1 MRGYRDNHIK
11 EDTMR
16 NKRLLAISAIA
27 ISASVFMTACS
38 FGGDGKTD
46 KTETVEVTDTPTPE
60 VTQAPTETPVP
71 TIAPNVQSTTYT
83 SADKSIAINLPD
95 ATWANKTDETD
106 MLSFESPEQGNIL
119 ILHGQGE
126 DTMAATVVP
135 STQDM
140 AVSLE
145 QADGDKVNG
154 TDFEIQEYSAND
166 VNGIGVYSYTT
177 KMLNTDKSNGN
188 LYVVHKV
195 FANDTEYY
203 TIDAGVKTEDALASV
218 KAAVESFQILGDST
232 LKEAA
237 PQQAPIENT
246 AQTDAN
252 TSDAAAQPA
261 ADANTGD
268 AAANGSTD
276 AAATDGTANAVATDG
291 TANAAATDNSDS
303 SGTATNSGGF
313 TEEQLTNTDETRT
326 LYRNSDGHPF
336 VITPDGN
343 GNWVDSDG
351 NVYNFIDEQDA
362 YDAEG
367 NSYYWHG
374 EAADVYYMPVQ

>member
-1 MRGYRDNHIK
+1 MRGYRDNQIK

-276 AAATDGTANAVATDG
+276 AAATDGTANA
-291 TANAAATDNSDS
+291 AATDNSDS

>member
-1 MRGYRDNHIK
+1 MK
-11 EDTMR
+11 
-16 NKRLLAISAIA
+16 NKKLLAMTAMVIT
-27 ISASVFMTACS
+27 ASVLMSACS
-38 FGGDGKTD
+38 FGGND
-46 KTETVEVTDTPTPE
+46 KKEDTPAVAVTPTAE
-60 VTQAPTETPVP
+60 ATATPAPTIEP

-106 MLSFESPEQGNIL
+106 MVSFESPNVGNIL

-126 DTMAATVVP
+126 DTMASTVIP

-140 AVSLE
+140 AVSLD

-154 TDFEIQEYSAND
+154 TDFEIQDYTSND

-177 KMLNTDKSNGN
+177 KMLNTDKSGGD

-203 TIDAGVKTEDALASV
+203 NIEASVKSEDALDYI
-218 KAAVESFQILGDST
+218 KAAVASFQILGDSS

-237 PQQAPIENT
+237 PKQ
-246 AQTDAN
+246 
-252 TSDAAAQPA
+252 AAAPA
-261 ADANTGD
+261 ADNSSADNAADNSG
-268 AAANGSTD
+268 AAASDNAGNTD
-276 AAATDGTANAVATDG
+276 ASASTDGTTADGSSNDASQAADNG
-291 TANAAATDNSDS
+291 TASTDTS
-303 SGTATNSGGF
+303 TNSGGF
-313 TEEQLTNTDETRT
+313 TDEQLSNTDETRT
-326 LYRNSDGHPF
+326 IYRNSDGHPL
-336 VITPDGN
+336 VIQPDGN
-343 GNWVDSDG
+343 GNWVDFDG
-351 NVYNFIDEQDA
+351 NTYSFADEQDA
-362 YDAEG
+362 YDADG

>member
-1 MRGYRDNHIK
+1 
-11 EDTMR
+11 MR

-237 PQQAPIENT
+237 PQQAPIENRQMQIPVMQQLSRQQMQIPVMQQQMVLRT
-246 AQTDAN
+246 QQQQMERQMQQQQTTVIAPE
-252 TSDAAAQPA
+252 QQQIP
-261 ADANTGD
+261 
-268 AAANGSTD
+268 
-276 AAATDGTANAVATDG
+276 V
-291 TANAAATDNSDS
+291 DS
-303 SGTATNSGGF
+303 
-313 TEEQLTNTDETRT
+313 Q
-326 LYRNSDGHPF
+326 RNS
-336 VITPDGN
+336 
-343 GNWVDSDG
+343 
-351 NVYNFIDEQDA
+351 
-362 YDAEG
+362 
-367 NSYYWHG
+367 
-374 EAADVYYMPVQ
+374 

>member
-252 TSDAAAQPA
+252 TGDAAAQPA

-276 AAATDGTANAVATDG
+276 AAATDG

>member
-1 MRGYRDNHIK
+1 MK
-11 EDTMR
+11 
-16 NKRLLAISAIA
+16 NKKLLAMTAMVIT
-27 ISASVFMTACS
+27 ASVLMSACS
-38 FGGDGKTD
+38 FGGND
-46 KTETVEVTDTPTPE
+46 KKEDTPAVAVTPTAE
-60 VTQAPTETPVP
+60 ATATPAPTIEP

-106 MLSFESPEQGNIL
+106 MVSFESPNVGNIL

-126 DTMAATVVP
+126 DTMASTVIP

-140 AVSLE
+140 AVSLD

-154 TDFEIQEYSAND
+154 TDFEIQDYTSND

-177 KMLNTDKSNGN
+177 KMLNTDKSGGD

-203 TIDAGVKTEDALASV
+203 NIEASVKSEDALDSI
-218 KAAVESFQILGDST
+218 KAAVASFQILGDSS

-237 PQQAPIENT
+237 PKQ
-246 AQTDAN
+246 
-252 TSDAAAQPA
+252 AAAPA
-261 ADANTGD
+261 ADNSSADN
-268 AAANGSTD
+268 AAADNSGAAASDNAGNTD
-276 AAATDGTANAVATDG
+276 ASASTDGTTADGSSNDASQAADNG
-291 TANAAATDNSDS
+291 TASTDTS
-303 SGTATNSGGF
+303 TNSGGF
-313 TEEQLTNTDETRT
+313 TDEQLSNTDETRT
-326 LYRNSDGHPF
+326 IYRNSDGHPL
-336 VITPDGN
+336 VIQPDGN
-343 GNWVDSDG
+343 GNWVDFDG
-351 NVYNFIDEQDA
+351 NTYSFADEQDA
-362 YDAEG
+362 YDADG

>member
-246 AQTDAN
+246 APTDAN

-276 AAATDGTANAVATDG
+276 AAATDG

>member
-1 MRGYRDNHIK
+1 MK
-11 EDTMR
+11 
-16 NKRLLAISAIA
+16 NKKLLAMTAMVIT
-27 ISASVFMTACS
+27 ASVLMSACS
-38 FGGDGKTD
+38 FGGND
-46 KTETVEVTDTPTPE
+46 KKEDTPAVAVTPTAE
-60 VTQAPTETPVP
+60 PTATPAPTIEP

-106 MLSFESPEQGNIL
+106 MVSFESPNVGNIL

-126 DTMAATVVP
+126 DTMASTVIP

-140 AVSLE
+140 AVSLD

-154 TDFEIQEYSAND
+154 TDFEIQDYTSND

-177 KMLNTDKSNGN
+177 KMLNTDKSGGD

-203 TIDAGVKTEDALASV
+203 NIEASVKSEDALDSI
-218 KAAVESFQILGDST
+218 KAAVASFQILGDSS

-237 PQQAPIENT
+237 PKQ
-246 AQTDAN
+246 
-252 TSDAAAQPA
+252 AAAPA
-261 ADANTGD
+261 ADNSSADNAADNSG
-268 AAANGSTD
+268 AAASDNAGNTD
-276 AAATDGTANAVATDG
+276 ASASTDGTTADGSSNDVSQAADNG
-291 TANAAATDNSDS
+291 TASTDTS
-303 SGTATNSGGF
+303 TNSGGF
-313 TEEQLTNTDETRT
+313 TDEQLSNTDETRT
-326 LYRNSDGHPF
+326 IYRNSDGHPL
-336 VITPDGN
+336 VIQPDGN
-343 GNWVDSDG
+343 GNWVDFDG
-351 NVYNFIDEQDA
+351 NTYSFADEQDA
-362 YDAEG
+362 YDADG

>member
-1 MRGYRDNHIK
+1 MK
-11 EDTMR
+11 
-16 NKRLLAISAIA
+16 NKKLLAMTAMVIT
-27 ISASVFMTACS
+27 ASVLMSACS
-38 FGGDGKTD
+38 FGGND
-46 KTETVEVTDTPTPE
+46 KKEDTPAVAVTPTAE
-60 VTQAPTETPVP
+60 PTATPAPTIEP

-106 MLSFESPEQGNIL
+106 MVSFESPNVGNIL

-126 DTMAATVVP
+126 DTMASTVIP

-140 AVSLE
+140 AVSLD

-154 TDFEIQEYSAND
+154 TDFEIQDYTSND

-177 KMLNTDKSNGN
+177 KMLNTDKSGGD

-203 TIDAGVKTEDALASV
+203 NIEASVKSEDALDSI
-218 KAAVESFQILGDST
+218 KAAVASFQILGDSS

-237 PQQAPIENT
+237 PKQAAAPVADNSS
-246 AQTDAN
+246 ADNAADNSGAAASDNAGNTDA
-252 TSDAAAQPA
+252 SA
-261 ADANTGD
+261 
-268 AAANGSTD
+268 S
-276 AAATDGTANAVATDG
+276 TDGTTADGSSNDASQAADNG
-291 TANAAATDNSDS
+291 TASTDTS
-303 SGTATNSGGF
+303 TNSGGF
-313 TEEQLTNTDETRT
+313 TDEQLSNTDETRT
-326 LYRNSDGHPF
+326 IYRNSDGHPL
-336 VITPDGN
+336 VIQPDGN
-343 GNWVDSDG
+343 GNWVDFDG
-351 NVYNFIDEQDA
+351 NTYSFADEQDA
-362 YDAEG
+362 YDADG

>member
-1 MRGYRDNHIK
+1 MK
-11 EDTMR
+11 
-16 NKRLLAISAIA
+16 NKKLLAMTAMVIT
-27 ISASVFMTACS
+27 ASVLMSACS
-38 FGGDGKTD
+38 FGGND
-46 KTETVEVTDTPTPE
+46 KKEDTPAVAVTPTAE
-60 VTQAPTETPVP
+60 PTATPAPTIEP

-106 MLSFESPEQGNIL
+106 MVSFESPNVGNIL

-126 DTMAATVVP
+126 DTMASTVIP

-140 AVSLE
+140 AVSLD

-154 TDFEIQEYSAND
+154 TDFEIQDYTSND

-177 KMLNTDKSNGN
+177 KMLNTDKSGGD

-203 TIDAGVKTEDALASV
+203 NIEASVKSEDALDSI
-218 KAAVESFQILGDST
+218 KAAVASFQILGDSS

-237 PQQAPIENT
+237 PKQ
-246 AQTDAN
+246 
-252 TSDAAAQPA
+252 AAAPA
-261 ADANTGD
+261 ADNSSADNAADNSG
-268 AAANGSTD
+268 AAASDNAGNTD
-276 AAATDGTANAVATDG
+276 ASASTDGTTADGSSSDASQAADNG
-291 TANAAATDNSDS
+291 TASTDTS
-303 SGTATNSGGF
+303 TNSGGF
-313 TEEQLTNTDETRT
+313 TDEQLSNTDETRT
-326 LYRNSDGHPF
+326 IYRNSDGHPL
-336 VITPDGN
+336 VIQPDGN
-343 GNWVDSDG
+343 GNWVDFDG
-351 NVYNFIDEQDA
+351 NTYSFADEQDA
-362 YDAEG
+362 YDADG

>member
-1 MRGYRDNHIK
+1 MK
-11 EDTMR
+11 
-16 NKRLLAISAIA
+16 NKKLLAMTAMVIT
-27 ISASVFMTACS
+27 ASVLMSACS
-38 FGGDGKTD
+38 FGGND
-46 KTETVEVTDTPTPE
+46 KKEDTPAVAVTPTAE
-60 VTQAPTETPVP
+60 PTATPAPTIEP

-106 MLSFESPEQGNIL
+106 MVSFESPNVGNIL

-126 DTMAATVVP
+126 DTMASTVIP

-140 AVSLE
+140 AVSLD

-154 TDFEIQEYSAND
+154 TDFEIQDYTSND

-177 KMLNTDKSNGN
+177 KMLNTDKSGGD

-203 TIDAGVKTEDALASV
+203 NIEASVKREDALDSI
-218 KAAVESFQILGDST
+218 KAAVASFQILGDSS

-237 PQQAPIENT
+237 PKQ
-246 AQTDAN
+246 
-252 TSDAAAQPA
+252 AAAPA
-261 ADANTGD
+261 ADNSSADN
-268 AAANGSTD
+268 AAADNSGAAASDNAGNTD
-276 AAATDGTANAVATDG
+276 ASASTDGTTADGSSNDASQAADNG
-291 TANAAATDNSDS
+291 TASTDTS
-303 SGTATNSGGF
+303 TNSGGF
-313 TEEQLTNTDETRT
+313 TDEQLSNTDETRT
-326 LYRNSDGHPF
+326 IYRNSDGHPL
-336 VITPDGN
+336 VIQPDGN
-343 GNWVDSDG
+343 GNWVDFDG
-351 NVYNFIDEQDA
+351 NTYSFADEQDA
-362 YDAEG
+362 YDADG

>member
-1 MRGYRDNHIK
+1 
-11 EDTMR
+11 MR

-177 KMLNTDKSNGN
+177 KILNTDKSNGN

-276 AAATDGTANAVATDG
+276 AAATDGTANA
-291 TANAAATDNSDS
+291 AAPDNSDS

>member
-1 MRGYRDNHIK
+1 MK
-11 EDTMR
+11 
-16 NKRLLAISAIA
+16 NKKLLAMTAMVIT
-27 ISASVFMTACS
+27 ASVLMSACS
-38 FGGDGKTD
+38 FGGND
-46 KTETVEVTDTPTPE
+46 KKEDTPAVAVTPTAE
-60 VTQAPTETPVP
+60 PTATPAPTIEP

-106 MLSFESPEQGNIL
+106 MVSFESPNVGNIL

-126 DTMAATVVP
+126 DTMASTVIP

-140 AVSLE
+140 AVSLD

-154 TDFEIQEYSAND
+154 TDFEIQDYTSND

-177 KMLNTDKSNGN
+177 KMLNTDKSGGD

-203 TIDAGVKTEDALASV
+203 NIEASVKSEDALDSI
-218 KAAVESFQILGDST
+218 KAAVASFQILGDSS

-237 PQQAPIENT
+237 PKQ
-246 AQTDAN
+246 
-252 TSDAAAQPA
+252 AAAPA
-261 ADANTGD
+261 ADNSSADNAADNSG
-268 AAANGSTD
+268 AAASDNAGNTD
-276 AAATDGTANAVATDG
+276 ASASTDGTTADGSSNDASQAADNG
-291 TANAAATDNSDS
+291 TASTDTS
-303 SGTATNSGGF
+303 TNSGGF
-313 TEEQLTNTDETRT
+313 TDEQLSNTDVTRT
-326 LYRNSDGHPF
+326 IYRNSDGHPL
-336 VITPDGN
+336 VIQPDGN
-343 GNWVDSDG
+343 GNWVDFDG
-351 NVYNFIDEQDA
+351 NTYSFADEQDA
-362 YDAEG
+362 YDADG

>member
-1 MRGYRDNHIK
+1 
-11 EDTMR
+11 
-16 NKRLLAISAIA
+16 
-27 ISASVFMTACS
+27 
-38 FGGDGKTD
+38 
-46 KTETVEVTDTPTPE
+46 
-60 VTQAPTETPVP
+60 
-71 TIAPNVQSTTYT
+71 
-83 SADKSIAINLPD
+83 
-95 ATWANKTDETD
+95 
-106 MLSFESPEQGNIL
+106 
-119 ILHGQGE
+119 
-126 DTMAATVVP
+126 MAATVVP

-195 FANDTEYY
+195 LPHDTEYY

-237 PQQAPIENT
+237 PQQAPVENT

-276 AAATDGTANAVATDG
+276 AAATDG

>member
-1 MRGYRDNHIK
+1 
-11 EDTMR
+11 MR

-276 AAATDGTANAVATDG
+276 AAATDGTANA
-291 TANAAATDNSDS
+291 AATDNSDS

-374 EAADVYYMPVQ
+374 EAADVYACTVSGKHKLAACRNMY

>member
-1 MRGYRDNHIK
+1 MK
-11 EDTMR
+11 
-16 NKRLLAISAIA
+16 NKKLLAMTAMVIT
-27 ISASVFMTACS
+27 ASVLMSACS
-38 FGGDGKTD
+38 FGGND
-46 KTETVEVTDTPTPE
+46 KKEDTPAVAVTPTAE
-60 VTQAPTETPVP
+60 PTATPAPTIEP

-106 MLSFESPEQGNIL
+106 MVSFESPNVGNIL

-126 DTMAATVVP
+126 DTMASTVIP

-140 AVSLE
+140 AVSLD

-154 TDFEIQEYSAND
+154 TDFEIQDYTSND

-177 KMLNTDKSNGN
+177 KMLNTDKSGGD

-203 TIDAGVKTEDALASV
+203 NIEASVKSEDALDSIKV
-218 KAAVESFQILGDST
+218 AVASFQILGDSS

-237 PQQAPIENT
+237 PKQ
-246 AQTDAN
+246 
-252 TSDAAAQPA
+252 AAAPA
-261 ADANTGD
+261 ADNSSADN
-268 AAANGSTD
+268 AAADNSGAAASDNAGNTD
-276 AAATDGTANAVATDG
+276 ASASTDGTTADGSSNDASQAADNG
-291 TANAAATDNSDS
+291 TASTDTS
-303 SGTATNSGGF
+303 TNSGGF
-313 TEEQLTNTDETRT
+313 TDEQLSNTDETRT
-326 LYRNSDGHPF
+326 IYRNSDGHPL
-336 VITPDGN
+336 VIQPDGN
-343 GNWVDSDG
+343 GNWVDFDG
-351 NVYNFIDEQDA
+351 NTYSFADEQDA
-362 YDAEG
+362 YDADG

>member
-252 TSDAAAQPA
+252 TGDAAAQPA

-276 AAATDGTANAVATDG
+276 AAATDGTANT
-291 TANAAATDNSDS
+291 AATDNSDS

-326 LYRNSDGHPF
+326 LYRNSDGHPL

-343 GNWVDSDG
+343 GSWVDFDG
-351 NVYNFIDEQDA
+351 NTYNFTSDEDA
-362 YDAEG
+362 YDG
-367 NSYYWHG
+367 SHSK
-374 EAADVYYMPVQ
+374 VV

>member
-1 MRGYRDNHIK
+1 
-11 EDTMR
+11 
-16 NKRLLAISAIA
+16 
-27 ISASVFMTACS
+27 
-38 FGGDGKTD
+38 
-46 KTETVEVTDTPTPE
+46 
-60 VTQAPTETPVP
+60 
-71 TIAPNVQSTTYT
+71 
-83 SADKSIAINLPD
+83 
-95 ATWANKTDETD
+95 
-106 MLSFESPEQGNIL
+106 
-119 ILHGQGE
+119 
-126 DTMAATVVP
+126 
-135 STQDM
+135 
-140 AVSLE
+140 
-145 QADGDKVNG
+145 
-154 TDFEIQEYSAND
+154 
-166 VNGIGVYSYTT
+166 
-177 KMLNTDKSNGN
+177 MLNTDKSNGN

-252 TSDAAAQPA
+252 TGDAAAQPA

-276 AAATDGTANAVATDG
+276 AAATDG

-343 GNWVDSDG
+343 GNWLILMEMFTTSSMNRMHMMQKATAITG
-351 NVYNFIDEQDA
+351 TEKQQTYIICL
-362 YDAEG
+362 Y
-367 NSYYWHG
+367 SKR
-374 EAADVYYMPVQ
+374 EA

>member
-1 MRGYRDNHIK
+1 MK
-11 EDTMR
+11 
-16 NKRLLAISAIA
+16 NKKLLAMTAMVIT
-27 ISASVFMTACS
+27 ASVLMSACS
-38 FGGDGKTD
+38 FGGND
-46 KTETVEVTDTPTPE
+46 KKEDTPAVAVTPTAE
-60 VTQAPTETPVP
+60 ATATPAPTIEP

-106 MLSFESPEQGNIL
+106 MVSFESPNVGNIL

-126 DTMAATVVP
+126 DTMASTVIP

-140 AVSLE
+140 AVSLD

-154 TDFEIQEYSAND
+154 TDFEIQDYTSND

-177 KMLNTDKSNGN
+177 QMLNTDKSGGD

-203 TIDAGVKTEDALASV
+203 NIEASVKSEDALDSI
-218 KAAVESFQILGDST
+218 KAAVASFQILGDSS

-237 PQQAPIENT
+237 PKQ
-246 AQTDAN
+246 
-252 TSDAAAQPA
+252 AAAPA
-261 ADANTGD
+261 ADNSSADN
-268 AAANGSTD
+268 AAADNSGAAASDNAGNTDASASTDGTTADGSSTD
-276 AAATDGTANAVATDG
+276 ASQAADNGTASTD
-291 TANAAATDNSDS
+291 TS
-303 SGTATNSGGF
+303 TNSGGF
-313 TEEQLTNTDETRT
+313 TDEQLSNTDETRT
-326 LYRNSDGHPF
+326 IYRNSDGRPL
-336 VITPDGN
+336 VIQPDGN
-343 GNWVDSDG
+343 GNWVDFDG
-351 NVYNFIDEQDA
+351 NTYSFADEQDA

>member
-46 KTETVEVTDTPTPE
+46 KTETVEVTDTPIPE

-252 TSDAAAQPA
+252 TGDAAAQPA

-276 AAATDGTANAVATDG
+276 AAATDG

>member
-177 KMLNTDKSNGN
+177 KMLNTEKSNGN

-203 TIDAGVKTEDALASV
+203 TIDAGVKTEDALAPV

-252 TSDAAAQPA
+252 TGDAAAQPA

-276 AAATDGTANAVATDG
+276 AAATDG

>member
-1 MRGYRDNHIK
+1 M
-11 EDTMR
+11 
-16 NKRLLAISAIA
+16 
-27 ISASVFMTACS
+27 
-38 FGGDGKTD
+38 
-46 KTETVEVTDTPTPE
+46 
-60 VTQAPTETPVP
+60 TQAPTETPVP

-276 AAATDGTANAVATDG
+276 AAATDGTANA
-291 TANAAATDNSDS
+291 AATDNSDS

>member
-1 MRGYRDNHIK
+1 MK
-11 EDTMR
+11 
-16 NKRLLAISAIA
+16 NKKLLAMTAMVIT
-27 ISASVFMTACS
+27 ASVLMSACS
-38 FGGDGKTD
+38 FGGND
-46 KTETVEVTDTPTPE
+46 KKEDTPAVAVTPTAE
-60 VTQAPTETPVP
+60 PTATPAPTIEP

-106 MLSFESPEQGNIL
+106 MVSFESPNVGNIL

-126 DTMAATVVP
+126 DTMASTVIP

-140 AVSLE
+140 AVSLG

-154 TDFEIQEYSAND
+154 TDFEIQDYTSND

-177 KMLNTDKSNGN
+177 KMLNTDKSGGD

-203 TIDAGVKTEDALASV
+203 NIEASVKSEDALDSI
-218 KAAVESFQILGDST
+218 KAAVASFQILGDSS

-237 PQQAPIENT
+237 PKQ
-246 AQTDAN
+246 
-252 TSDAAAQPA
+252 AAAPA
-261 ADANTGD
+261 ADNSSADNAADNSG
-268 AAANGSTD
+268 AAASDNAGNTD
-276 AAATDGTANAVATDG
+276 ASASTDGTTADGSSNDASQAADNG
-291 TANAAATDNSDS
+291 TASTDTS
-303 SGTATNSGGF
+303 TNSGGF
-313 TEEQLTNTDETRT
+313 TDEQLSNTDETRT
-326 LYRNSDGHPF
+326 IYRNSDGHPL
-336 VITPDGN
+336 VIQPDGN
-343 GNWVDSDG
+343 GNWVDFDG
-351 NVYNFIDEQDA
+351 NTYSFADEQDA
-362 YDAEG
+362 YDADG

>member
-1 MRGYRDNHIK
+1 
-11 EDTMR
+11 MR

-276 AAATDGTANAVATDG
+276 AAATDGTANAAATDG

-313 TEEQLTNTDETRT
+313 TEEQLTSFPTPMRQGPFTAIPTDIRSLFSRTATET
-326 LYRNSDGHPF
+326 G
-336 VITPDGN
+336 
-343 GNWVDSDG
+343 
-351 NVYNFIDEQDA
+351 
-362 YDAEG
+362 
-367 NSYYWHG
+367 
-374 EAADVYYMPVQ
+374 

>member
-1 MRGYRDNHIK
+1 MK
-11 EDTMR
+11 
-16 NKRLLAISAIA
+16 NKKLLAMTAMVIT
-27 ISASVFMTACS
+27 ASVLMSACS
-38 FGGDGKTD
+38 FGGND
-46 KTETVEVTDTPTPE
+46 KKEDTPAVAVTPTAE
-60 VTQAPTETPVP
+60 PTATPAPTIEP

-106 MLSFESPEQGNIL
+106 MVSFESPNVGNIL

-126 DTMAATVVP
+126 DTMASTVIP

-140 AVSLE
+140 AVSLD

-154 TDFEIQEYSAND
+154 TDFEIQDYTSND

-177 KMLNTDKSNGN
+177 KMLNTDKSGGD

-203 TIDAGVKTEDALASV
+203 NIEASVKSEDALDSI
-218 KAAVESFQILGDST
+218 KAAVASFQILGDSS

-237 PQQAPIENT
+237 PKQ
-246 AQTDAN
+246 
-252 TSDAAAQPA
+252 AAAPA
-261 ADANTGD
+261 ADNSSADNAADNSG
-268 AAANGSTD
+268 AAASDNAGNTD
-276 AAATDGTANAVATDG
+276 ASASTDGTTADGSSNDASQAADNG
-291 TANAAATDNSDS
+291 TASTDTS
-303 SGTATNSGGF
+303 TNSGGF
-313 TEEQLTNTDETRT
+313 TDAQLSNPAETRT
-326 LYRNSDGHPF
+326 IYRNSDGHPL
-336 VITPDGN
+336 VIQPDGN
-343 GNWVDSDG
+343 GNWVDFDG
-351 NVYNFIDEQDA
+351 NTYSFADEQDA
-362 YDAEG
+362 YDADG

>member
-1 MRGYRDNHIK
+1 
-11 EDTMR
+11 MR

-203 TIDAGVKTEDALASV
+203 TIDAGVKTEDALAYV

-246 AQTDAN
+246 VQTDAN
-252 TSDAAAQPA
+252 TGDAAAQPA

-276 AAATDGTANAVATDG
+276 AAATDG

-374 EAADVYYMPVQ
+374 EAADVYYMPVQSAGSINWLLAEICIKKGR

>member
-11 EDTMR
+11 EDTIR

-237 PQQAPIENT
+237 PQQAPVENT

-276 AAATDGTANAVATDG
+276 AAATDG